1 MKTVGTF
8 VVAALI
14 CGCSLDS
21 GKVIANAEREL
32 ADHIAVGDTLESVRR
47 ALDTEGIEYRDISV
61 EECGSFFMYPEYKC
75 EGGPAL
81 RLLLSENAH
90 PWSPFYSPSL
100 HAFLAFGRDQNLAEV
115 VVSLE
120 GDS

>member
-1 MKTVGTF
+1 MRLVGT
-8 VVAALI
+8 VVASILI

-21 GKVIANAEREL
+21 GKVIADAERQL
-32 ADHIAVGDTLESVRR
+32 ADHIAVGDSLASVRTSLN
-47 ALDTEGIEYRDISV
+47 AEGIEYRQISV
-61 EECGSFFMYPEYKC
+61 EDCGDFFMYPEYKC

-81 RLLLSENAH
+81 HLLLSENAH

-100 HAFLAFGRDQNLAEV
+100 HAFLAFDRDRNLVEV
-115 VVSLE
+115 TVQLE